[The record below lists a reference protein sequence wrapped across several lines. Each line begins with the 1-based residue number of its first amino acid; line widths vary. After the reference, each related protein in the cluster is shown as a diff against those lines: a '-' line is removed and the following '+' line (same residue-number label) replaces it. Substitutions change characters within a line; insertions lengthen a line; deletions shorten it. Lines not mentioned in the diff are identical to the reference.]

1 MNKTAIVWLRRDF
14 RLHDNPALSAAV
26 ARGGPVL
33 VLFILDE
40 ASDRW
45 RPGGA
50 SRWWLHHSLTAL
62 DESLRHRGGR
72 LVLRRG
78 DSAAILDAV
87 IADTGADAVY
97 WNRRYD
103 ARGRALDSTIKARL
117 RERGLTVESFNGG
130 LLFEPWAIKTG
141 GGGPFQVFT
150 PFWRA
155 CLGAEPP
162 APPLDA
168 PTRIVAPIATVASD
182 RLETWRLLPVAPDW
196 SGGLR
201 ETWDVGEDA
210 ARRRLAEFLDGKLAN
225 YREER
230 DRPDLDST
238 SRLSPYLAWG
248 EIGPRQVWHAA
259 HHASAGG
266 RDTGKFLSELGWR
279 EFSWHLLY
287 HHGSL
292 PEENFRPAFDRFPWA
307 GDEDALA
314 SWQAGR
320 TGYPIVDAGMR
331 QLWRTGWMHN
341 RVRMVVASFL
351 VKHLLVHWRA
361 GEEWFW
367 DTLVDADLANN
378 AASWQWVAGSGA
390 DAAPYFRIFNP
401 VLQGERF
408 DPDGDYVR
416 RFVPELAH
424 LPSAWIHK
432 PWLAPAS
439 VLAASGVTLGNNY
452 PRPIVEHDGARRR
465 ALAAFQAMRGDD
477 DGRGAR
483 T

>member
-1 MNKTAIVWLRRDF
+1 
-14 RLHDNPALSAAV
+14 
-26 ARGGPVL
+26 
-33 VLFILDE
+33 
-40 ASDRW
+40 
-45 RPGGA
+45 
-50 SRWWLHHSLTAL
+50 
-62 DESLRHRGGR
+62 
-72 LVLRRG
+72 
-78 DSAAILDAV
+78 
-87 IADTGADAVY
+87 
-97 WNRRYD
+97 
-103 ARGRALDSTIKARL
+103 
-117 RERGLTVESFNGG
+117 VESFNGS
-130 LLFEPWAIKTG
+130 LLFEPWAIKTN

-155 CLGAEPP
+155 CLAAEPP
-162 APPLDA
+162 APPLA
-168 PTRIVAPIATVASD
+168 AAKRIVAPEGAVVSD
-182 RLETWRLLPVAPDW
+182 TLGSWRLLPVAPDW
-196 SGGLR
+196 AGGLR
-201 ETWDVGEDA
+201 ETWTAGEAA
-210 ARRRLAEFLDGKLAN
+210 ARRRLADFLDEKLAA

-230 DRPDLDST
+230 DRPDLEST

-248 EIGPRQVWHAA
+248 EISPRQIWHAA
-259 HHASAGG
+259 RHADAGG
-266 RDTGKFLSELGWR
+266 RETGKFLSELGWR

-307 GDEDALA
+307 GDEDSLA
-314 SWQAGR
+314 AWQAGR

-341 RVRMVVASFL
+341 RVRMVAASFL

-408 DPDGDYVR
+408 DPAGDYVR
-416 RFVPELAH
+416 RFVPELAR
-424 LPSAWIHK
+424 LPDAWIHK

-439 VLAASGVTLGNNY
+439 VLGAADVNLGTTY
-452 PRPIVEHDGARRR
+452 PRPLVEHDGARRR
-465 ALAAFQAMRGDD
+465 ALAAFQAMRDDD
-477 DGRGAR
+477 DGGRKVNA
-483 T
+483 